1 MKQVAVHIPN
11 EMAPPGGVV
20 QMKLLVTEPTPISSG
35 KPRFAYDEAVID
47 DVWGIQLFNPAGSV
61 SGVALIK
68 NANVS
73 VNYISTSGPL
83 GSDYPIMTVA
93 LHVRPDAAVGS
104 KAQFSLDA
112 SSSWILGLFGATTMK
127 PIAPAMITVGGTIS
141 ITNVVPGGGML
152 PAGTV
157 VKVQGIGFQQKTQVQ
172 LSNIVASSIVVVS
185 PNEIQITLAKATDMT
200 GKKIQ
205 VVNPDGSQDLYYSYL
220 RGIAMPKSVEPLLG
234 YAVPIFASTTVTQ
247 AVFAPIAAGASSQF
261 TGLAIQNPNHEPA
274 KVTVSLFSANQRL
287 VSKATTIIPSGHRLM
302 RDIFELA
309 GAVPETGSY
318 IQVESNQPVQ
328 MFGFLGDN
336 AASTVTPFAPNI
348 AK

>member
-1 MKQVAVHIPN
+1 MKKLTHFALLCLVAINLFAGGAVKQVALHIPN

-127 PIAPAMITVGGTIS
+127 PNSLNLNHRACR
-141 ITNVVPGGGML
+141 
-152 PAGTV
+152 
-157 VKVQGIGFQQKTQVQ
+157 QH
-172 LSNIVASSIVVVS
+172 
-185 PNEIQITLAKATDMT
+185 
-200 GKKIQ
+200 
-205 VVNPDGSQDLYYSYL
+205 
-220 RGIAMPKSVEPLLG
+220 
-234 YAVPIFASTTVTQ
+234 STT
-247 AVFAPIAAGASSQF
+247 G
-261 TGLAIQNPNHEPA
+261 NH
-274 KVTVSLFSANQRL
+274 
-287 VSKATTIIPSGHRLM
+287 I
-302 RDIFELA
+302 
-309 GAVPETGSY
+309 
-318 IQVESNQPVQ
+318 
-328 MFGFLGDN
+328 GD
-336 AASTVTPFAPNI
+336 
-348 AK
+348 